1 MRTVLTTF
9 AASAMMTLLAFSAVA
24 SAQLRFDKEPLTIVT
39 ASGARHEFS
48 VELALDPGQ
57 REQGLMYRKQM
68 AANEGMLFDFFEAR
82 AIQMW
87 MRNTLIPLDMVFIDA
102 KGTIT
107 HIHERAEPLSETI
120 ISSQGPVNYVLE
132 LNGGAAAQ
140 LGIHKGDKVWSKQIG
155 NRP

>member
-9 AASAMMTLLAFSAVA
+9 AASAMMALLAFSAVA

-39 ASGARHEFS
+39 TSGARHEFS

-140 LGIHKGDKVWSKQIG
+140 LGIHKGDKVLSKQIG